1 MIKNVAKMLKK
12 IMLNANSGRNI
23 RFSTRQTPKGSFP
36 VILGRTSHL
45 RTVRGSL
52 ILFQVS
58 DRREVE
64 IKKIEVRLCRGYII
78 QSIARAGLE
87 ITFCFLQFRL
97 FGFEVKEKFLVSK
110 VGCVFP
116 TVIIP
121 ILPKAEF
128 GPNDHFKNS

>member
-1 MIKNVAKMLKK
+1 MLKK

-23 RFSTRQTPKGSFP
+23 RFSTRQTPKGSLSCF
-36 VILGRTSHL
+36 ICSF
-45 RTVRGSL
+45 TVHNVNPSVRSGTDSSL
-52 ILFQVS
+52 IFKWFL
-58 DRREVE
+58 DRREIE

-110 VGCVFP
+110 
-116 TVIIP
+116 
-121 ILPKAEF
+121 KM
-128 GPNDHFKNS
+128 